1 MTKITSMQ
9 AQNHPLYA
17 NIHLRLRRDADIP
30 KKCFIENDKK
40 FSSGGEYKL
49 IAGGADSLP

>member
-1 MTKITSMQ
+1 MAKITSMQ
-9 AQNHPLYA
+9 AQNRLLYA

-40 FSSGGEYKL
+40 FSSE
-49 IAGGADSLP
+49 ININ